1 MLRKMHILLPN
12 NRKRIFFL
20 GICLLNMT
28 WLFLSIK
35 NDMHFF
41 CFNNEFNEHT
51 CELYLIIKFIWI
63 VSVVVIEH
71 LIYLAF
77 IHRKSIARSYKN
89 MFIINT
95 VLYGF
100 FFILLFPGN
109 WGGIGDELLIYWAAK
124 NMWIWPQQGAV
135 SGLIMIWE
143 LMFFPA
149 TWMPVLIKVLF
160 TDIVFTRI
168 TGKLWNS
175 GKKVASLLWE
185 VIMFSAVALIYTYNP
200 MRMWLFTVVLIA
212 FLAEFYFAYSQK
224 SLTKWQKI
232 YMCFLLCMI
241 VCIRTE
247 AKYMILWAPI
257 ILIILFKHC
266 QNKIPWKLVITLE
279 GAMLLSVVVVSSIFN
294 NIGGNAYKYRSLSVV
309 SYVCPLS
316 EIFVSDK
323 ANLDDLSEEMEAI
336 DAVFPLKDM
345 IDNPSAIH
353 FWNFKHWID
362 DYADASQN
370 QIRKFQQAAFK
381 IFSKNITIFMNTRWQ
396 MFEACMPKDTIYVA
410 MDIEEIK
417 NWCENNDE
425 TSVNLYKDFDFK
437 NPMRMETASLLG
449 GKIFKELE
457 VRKIIYSFVIPLIF
471 LAVSFGIACYKKRVE
486 IILIIMTAGAEF
498 ILMYLLIPS
507 AAYMYYVPYYMLGW
521 GIMAGVADRI
531 IYELKRMMLTAS
543 NITKE
548 ENKNCKS

>member
-20 GICLLNMT
+20 GVCLLNIT

-51 CELYLIIKFIWI
+51 RELYLIIKFIWI

-71 LIYLAF
+71 LIYLAY
-77 IHRKSIARSYKN
+77 IHRKSIAHSYKN

-95 VLYGF
+95 VLYGV

-175 GKKVASLLWE
+175 GKKVAALLWE

-279 GAMLLSVVVVSSIFN
+279 GAMLLSVVVVSAIFN

-417 NWCENNDE
+417 TWCENNDE

-531 IYELKRMMLTAS
+531 MYELKRMMFTAS
-543 NITKE
+543 NTTKE
-548 ENKNCKS
+548 ENKNCK

>member
-20 GICLLNMT
+20 GVCLLNIT

-41 CFNNEFNEHT
+41 GFNNEFNEHT
-51 CELYLIIKFIWI
+51 RELYLIIKFIWI

-77 IHRKSIARSYKN
+77 IHRKSIAHSYKN

-95 VLYGF
+95 VLYGV

-175 GKKVASLLWE
+175 GKKVAALLWE

-200 MRMWLFTVVLIA
+200 MRMWLFTVSLIA

-247 AKYMILWAPI
+247 AKYMILWTPI

-279 GAMLLSVVVVSSIFN
+279 GAMLLSVVVVSAIFN

-323 ANLDDLSEEMEAI
+323 ANLDNLSEEMEAI

-362 DYADASQN
+362 DYTDASQN

-471 LAVSFGIACYKKRVE
+471 LVVSFGIACYKKRVE

-531 IYELKRMMLTAS
+531 MYELKRMMFTAS
-543 NITKE
+543 NTTKE
-548 ENKNCKS
+548 ENKNCK